1 MPESLKVPATPHGAW
16 LWDFLDGIDGDNIG
30 VFFGEPHP
38 QHGGRYWWRRFVR
51 EEVSALQSALK
62 DRDAE
67 IERLK
72 AVLLHAKSD
81 MRGFIE
87 NSLCAADPDRPFSDV
102 RHEVK
107 QHPSLKAI
115 DDVLTGVCNA

>member
-1 MPESLKVPATPHGAW
+1 MTTPTQMPESLKVPDTPHGAW
-16 LWDFLDGIDGDNIG
+16 LWEFLDGASGYMG

-38 QHGGRYWWRRFVR
+38 KHGGRYWWRRFVR

-72 AVLLHAKSD
+72 KDAERTARNRDMWKGQCERQAAQLGELRAK
-81 MRGFIE
+81 GGPY
-87 NSLCAADPDRPFSDV
+87 AD
-102 RHEVK
+102 
-107 QHPSLKAI
+107 QA
-115 DDVLTGVCNA
+115 